1 MKKPSGNTALA
12 TIRVKK
18 RKRLPEQVVEQ
29 RHHHREDHRRHGQR
43 HHQEREPVAA
53 PGQMTRFLQDVDRYA
68 SQEQVNQQ
76 SERPVVKVKNDV
88 QVELKKMLGN
98 KVRTREI
105 TNPLI
110 EYPKG
115 RYFELEPNTP
125 NDDDKTVKKNR
136 HVMSIPYPRM
146 DSPEVRE
153 AEGGLFDVFDHGF
166 QNLSYSPEMQETRK
180 RRRSEASL
188 IRPVTEDREW
198 NDPWMQELELQP
210 REPSKN
216 EVLGDPFANLVI
228 NQEDKKRSKVD
239 DFFFVDEKKGD
250 LEDIESDSD
259 SEDDKTVSEEEG
271 NDSDAETLKG
281 IFGQIMEDRDKLK
294 HIIPPENDVTTR
306 SICQKLSDIAL
317 KNGVD
322 IDAAVK
328 EIQDRKKKEKMKKKQ
343 ENRNLEK
350 QSMVFPDF
358 DDDRQLPLFL

>member
-166 QNLSYSPEMQETRK
+166 QNLGYSPEMQETRK
-180 RRRSEASL
+180 R
-188 IRPVTEDREW
+188 P
-198 NDPWMQELELQP
+198 
-210 REPSKN
+210 
-216 EVLGDPFANLVI
+216 
-228 NQEDKKRSKVD
+228 
-239 DFFFVDEKKGD
+239 EK
-250 LEDIESDSD
+250 
-259 SEDDKTVSEEEG
+259 
-271 NDSDAETLKG
+271 
-281 IFGQIMEDRDKLK
+281 
-294 HIIPPENDVTTR
+294 
-306 SICQKLSDIAL
+306 
-317 KNGVD
+317 
-322 IDAAVK
+322 
-328 EIQDRKKKEKMKKKQ
+328 
-343 ENRNLEK
+343 
-350 QSMVFPDF
+350 
-358 DDDRQLPLFL
+358 